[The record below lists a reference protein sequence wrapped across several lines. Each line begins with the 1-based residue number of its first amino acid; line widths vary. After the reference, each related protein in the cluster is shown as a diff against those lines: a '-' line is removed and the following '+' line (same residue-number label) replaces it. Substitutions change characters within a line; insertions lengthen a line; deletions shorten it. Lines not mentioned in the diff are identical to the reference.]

1 VEAITALTVG
11 PGGVYGAAN
20 TLGLGAVFQFN
31 TSPPSP
37 FIPFNAPGDLTV
49 PVGMTFG
56 PNGNLYVGS
65 VVLPFDHPTR
75 GQILEYNGSTGA
87 FINTFVSPG
96 SGGLSSP
103 TSLIFAG
110 ASLLVS
116 GGQQGVLRYNAT
128 TGAFQGTFVA
138 PGSGGLS
145 SASYMVFGPD
155 GNLYVSNGSLND
167 VLRFDGATGAFLGT
181 FVAPGSGGLDYAQ
194 GIAFGSDGNLYVSSY
209 FTHSVL
215 EYNGSTG
222 AFIGTAFK
230 LPETI
235 FGQAL
240 PTYLYS
246 AIPEPSSLVLLATG
260 LIAAMTATMA
270 VKCHRRRRCRG
281 LTSMGGN
288 AAS

>member
-1 VEAITALTVG
+1 VEAITALTEG
-11 PGGVYGAAN
+11 PGGIYGAAN
-20 TLGLGAVFQFN
+20 TLGAGAVFRFN

-37 FIPFNAPGDLTV
+37 FIPFGAPGNLTT

-65 VVLPFDHPTR
+65 VSPSGL

-96 SGGLSSP
+96 SGGLSAP
-103 TSLIFAG
+103 PWSLIFAG
-110 ASLLVS
+110 GRLLVS
-116 GGQQGVLRYNAT
+116 SGQRGVLSYNAT
-128 TGAFQGTFVA
+128 TGAFQGTFVT
-138 PGSGGLS
+138 PGSSGLS
-145 SASYMVFGPD
+145 SVSYMVFGPD
-155 GNLYVSNGSLND
+155 GNLCISNGSLND

-181 FVAPGSGGLDYAQ
+181 FVAPGSGGLDGAQ
-194 GIAFGSDGNLYVSSY
+194 GIAFGSDGNLYVSSLL
-209 FTHSVL
+209 THSVL

-222 AFIGTAFK
+222 AFIGTAFD